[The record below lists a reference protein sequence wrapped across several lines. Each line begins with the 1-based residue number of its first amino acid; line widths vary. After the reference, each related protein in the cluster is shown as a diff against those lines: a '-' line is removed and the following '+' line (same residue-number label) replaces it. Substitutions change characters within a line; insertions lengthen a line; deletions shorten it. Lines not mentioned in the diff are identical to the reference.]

1 MPRLI
6 LHAGTPVAGSR
17 EIPRTL
23 AGRREQLRAQGVF
36 YPNAMRFFGRD
47 EASHRPFA
55 YGMRGTDDLQLE
67 LAHEFAAHIRDEA
80 AEDETVVLSADSMHR
95 HVDGVDSW
103 LGIRDVGELWER
115 KRRYLHNLANLF
127 SGFDIDVVM
136 IVGRPDRFIEG
147 VYTELIAKAGLQQP
161 FHRWREPRAWLC
173 DYSSHIE
180 LLTSIFPNVSVHRD
194 DGSAGSG
201 VRALLSW
208 IGLAGSV
215 EPAAERGS
223 PDPRVMLWLRL
234 VRPATPREQMAFAF
248 SDQATRLFDGE
259 GQATWWSSLEE
270 RLAFLHRFDGP
281 YGHSWFDAPTA
292 NGPVAELDDVVAGR
306 IAGCWQRWRQRA
318 YVKAVLFDGGDEP
331 ETGHPGSSEITAEGG
346 RQASHSPPL
355 RLQSV
360 DEPNSA
366 PAKHPRRFE
375 VIKRFL
381 QPGSVG
387 AELGTFKGNFLDHL
401 LSVGPERVYA
411 VDPWY
416 RHTARWLWAEGDQS
430 TVNALATI
438 LETFKKEIDAGVLI
452 PRVEFS
458 TDFLSSLPDDA
469 LDWVYLDSTH
479 GLDQTR
485 QELVLCQR
493 KVKRSGYIIGDD
505 YQPDPAHKHY
515 GVWRA
520 VQEGVRAGELELLV
534 DGQAQQFVVTTR

>member
-6 LHAGTPVAGSR
+6 LHVGTPVAGSR
-17 EIPRTL
+17 EIQRTL
-23 AGRREQLRAQGVF
+23 AGHREQLRAQGLF
-36 YPNAMRFFGRD
+36 YPNAKRFFGRD
-47 EASHRPFA
+47 DESHRPFA
-55 YGMRGTDDLQLE
+55 QGMTGTDDLQLE

-80 AEDETVVLSADSMHR
+80 AEDETVVLSAESMHR

-103 LGIRDVGELWER
+103 LSIRDAGELWER
-115 KRRYLHNLANLF
+115 KRRYLQRVADLF
-127 SGFDIDVVM
+127 SGFDLHVLMVVE
-136 IVGRPDRFIEG
+136 RPDRFIED
-147 VYTELIAKAGLQQP
+147 VYTELIATAGVQQP
-161 FHRWREPRAWLC
+161 LHRWREPRAWLC
-173 DYSSHIE
+173 DYSSHVE
-180 LLTSIFPNVSVHRD
+180 LLTSIFPHVSVRRVD
-194 DGSAGSG
+194 GAAGSAARAVVSWLG
-201 VRALLSW
+201 VE
-208 IGLAGSV
+208 GSV
-215 EPAAERGS
+215 EPSPERDP
-223 PDPRVMLWLRL
+223 PDARVLLWLRL
-234 VRPATPREQMAFAF
+234 VRPATRREHVAFAV
-248 SDQATRLFDGE
+248 SDEARRLFGHDGP
-259 GQATWWSSLEE
+259 ATWWGSLQA

-281 YGHSWFDAPTA
+281 YGHSWFDAPTE
-292 NGPVAELDDVVAGR
+292 NGPVAELDDVVATR
-306 IAGCWQRWRQRA
+306 IDACWQRWRRRA
-318 YVKAVLFDGGDEP
+318 YVKAVLFGGGDEP
-331 ETGHPGSSEITAEGG
+331 GTGHPGSGATTAGG
-346 RQASHSPPL
+346 GQQTSRSSPL

-366 PAKHPRRFE
+366 PGKHPRRFE
-375 VIKRFL
+375 VIERFL
-381 QPGSVG
+381 QPGSIG

-416 RHTARWLWAEGDQS
+416 RHTARWPWAEGDQS

-438 LETFKKEIDAGVLI
+438 LATFKEEIEAGVLV

-458 TDFLSSLPDDA
+458 TDFLSSLPDGA

-485 QELVLCQR
+485 QELALCQR

-520 VQEGVRAGELELLV
+520 VQERVRAGELELVV